1 MKTRHCHSE
10 LYTEGVI
17 PYNISGNFLLPQNR
31 YTRCCLLLRTWALLC
46 SALPIPHSSL
56 LIPHFLIPHSSLPLV
71 HFALKSY
78 QIDRININFHK
89 NAKNHL
95 KPIDIPLWVW
105 YSIDTLKHTKRLGL
119 IWIWNEALKM
129 SVKILKLKTA
139 YDSRMC
145 MCCMCCC

>member
-1 MKTRHCHSE
+1 MVAIS
-10 LYTEGVI
+10 LMPNYFGVTLCDI
-17 PYNISGNFLLPQNR
+17 FQQFNGREISGCRISVKQKLSQAPTFYSGNFIPPQNR
-31 YTRCCLLLRTWALLC
+31 SARCCLLLHTRAQLC
-46 SALPIPHSSL
+46 SALP
-56 LIPHFLIPHSSLPLV
+56 IPHSSLPLV

-119 IWIWNEALKM
+119 I
-129 SVKILKLKTA
+129 
-139 YDSRMC
+139 
-145 MCCMCCC
+145 